1 MKLKIAKIITVAA
14 LILILLYGGDIIFSV
29 YFGKTLLPLDIKA
42 RGIFIGTPA
51 AVLPIVAFFLSR
63 KLKSRLVGLLILMTG
78 ILMMSGALAAAQL
91 IDQTISN
98 LESFAKN
105 IASFL
110 PVVGLGMFIVILGIS
125 KLNDSWSND

>member
-1 MKLKIAKIITVAA
+1 MAITA

-29 YFGKTLLPLDIKA
+29 YFDKTFLPLDTTA

-51 AVLPIVAFFLSR
+51 AVLPIIAFFLSR
-63 KLKSRLVGLLILMTG
+63 KTKSRLIGLSIFITG

-98 LESFAKN
+98 LESFTQN

-125 KLNDSWSND
+125 KLND